1 MMRLPSQP
9 QSRLR
14 LHDLLKRRRMGLK
27 QFIDEYGISTYEG
40 LVNRC
45 DRMGVGAPTE
55 EDFRTAFPSPPVNNP
70 IEGVVVVEAP
80 AFVDDITGR
89 SIDPDAPVI
98 EPTVEVITAME
109 QPQEEAVEP
118 TDASQKRQKRKK
130 KDIPEFP
137 E

>member
-1 MMRLPSQP
+1 MRLPSQP
-9 QSRLR
+9 QSRLK

-45 DRMGVGAPTE
+45 DRMGVAPPSE
-55 EDFRTAFPSPPVNNP
+55 ADFKEAFPSPPVNNP

-80 AFVDDITGR
+80 VFVDDITGR
-89 SIDPDAPVI
+89 MIDPEAPVL
-98 EPTVEVITAME
+98 EPTVEVITVEA
-109 QPQEEAVEP
+109 PQEEVVEP
-118 TDASQKRQKRKK
+118 TDASQKRLRRKK
-130 KDIPEFP
+130 KDIPEVP